1 MVEYQVYFGPLAD
14 TWYQK
19 DFRGKR
25 RTISANS
32 RISSNDIYVLYSKDL
47 ARLFKGMKGL
57 TGMVGLQ
64 DQTEFRY
71 EYWVTDDHPTRAW
84 TLDNASGMKY
94 AGIKKWWE
102 GNHRIVICPPG
113 QRDGKRY
120 SRLLFRAADQFDGG
134 YPLLKKV
141 AELADPIKRAVGNR
155 TGRGEGIGGAAEVA
169 VTDGVVS
176 FLSPFIG
183 GS

>member
-1 MVEYQVYFGPLAD
+1 MVEYQLYFGPLAD

-64 DQTEFRY
+64 EQTEFRY

-120 SRLLFRAADQFDGG
+120 SRLLFRAAVCCRNLTPAKPKRRTTCRRWVVCARH
-134 YPLLKKV
+134 YPRP
-141 AELADPIKRAVGNR
+141 ATSRSCPNR
-155 TGRGEGIGGAAEVA
+155 
-169 VTDGVVS
+169 
-176 FLSPFIG
+176 
-183 GS
+183 